1 MERLIAVRLTLPALA
16 PLVWRSS
23 SPSVIDGPLL
33 KILRGGND
41 HPRGARVVLC
51 HPPRPLRAGRGG
63 VEGAGWAA
71 ELERQARIIVTML
84 ADFETVPH

>member
-1 MERLIAVRLTLPALA
+1 MAVTFDLISLGTTCLEVKQSKRHRLPFAQNSAWRKRSPPGTVAVP
-16 PLVWRSS
+16 
-23 SPSVIDGPLL
+23 
-33 KILRGGND
+33 
-41 HPRGARVVLC
+41 C